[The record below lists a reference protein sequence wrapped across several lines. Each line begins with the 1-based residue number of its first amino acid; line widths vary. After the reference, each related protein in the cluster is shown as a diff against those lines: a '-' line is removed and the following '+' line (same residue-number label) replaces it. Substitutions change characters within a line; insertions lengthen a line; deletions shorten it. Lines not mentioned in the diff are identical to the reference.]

1 MSGRGRA
8 VIDGVER
15 KVSPGDVIVMPAG
28 CRHTVA
34 AESELKILE
43 AQLGRD
49 ISVED
54 KQKHEL

>member
-1 MSGRGRA
+1 
-8 VIDGVER
+8 
-15 KVSPGDVIVMPAG
+15 MPAG